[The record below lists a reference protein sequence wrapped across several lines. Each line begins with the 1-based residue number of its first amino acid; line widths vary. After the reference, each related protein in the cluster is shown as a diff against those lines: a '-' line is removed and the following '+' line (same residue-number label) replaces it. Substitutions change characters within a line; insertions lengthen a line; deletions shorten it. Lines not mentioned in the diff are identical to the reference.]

1 MAKGCPSCGKN
12 PTRRP
17 VWRNNLLSKLDCFLR
32 DEEKNFVDLRK
43 QELHLSPIF
52 KWYGEDFGKDDAE
65 IIQFVA
71 DYFPPK
77 TAEAL
82 RGWIQDSLH
91 RL

>member
-1 MAKGCPSCGKN
+1 M
-12 PTRRP
+12 P
-17 VWRNNLLSKLDCFLR
+17 VLR
-32 DEEKNFVDLRK
+32 KEPYGDPFGGTFAEQARLFEDEEKNFVDLRK

-71 DYFPPK
+71 DYFPARPP
-77 TAEAL
+77 
-82 RGWIQDSLH
+82 